1 MGFPK
6 RSAFLK
12 NVRQTVGQYTPRPPA
27 QSRTASC
34 SVSFPEQF
42 DQNPVLA
49 CQDENPHARCN
60 SRSMKEPA
68 TDSAD
73 QEAPGA
79 AQPDLPLPFPEL
91 SGDQPLI
98 PARMVNEHQYCPRL
112 AYLEWVQGEWAES
125 ADTVEGRHSH
135 RRVDK
140 PTGDLPAPDAA
151 AQPERIHARSITL
164 SSNRLGLIARMD
176 LVEGEGNTVTPVDY
190 KRGKRPHVARGAYD
204 PERVQLCVQGLLLEE
219 HGYQCPEGVLYFAAS
234 RERVR
239 VVFDEELRAT
249 TFNAISGLR
258 LIAAGGQMPPPLAD
272 SPKCPRCSLVGIC
285 LPDEVNFLQRED
297 VAPRPLAVPRDQA
310 LPLYVQNHRAKVAK
324 KGETLVV
331 SVDDA
336 QIATARLI
344 DVSQV
349 ALYGN
354 VYLTAPALHELMQ
367 REIPVSWHSFG
378 GWFMGH
384 THGVGHKNVELRTAQ
399 YKASFHPQT
408 CLRLARGLVAAKIA
422 NSRTQLRRN
431 WRSEEPPDV
440 LLRNLKHCGEKS
452 SRADTLPTLLG
463 IEGEAAAVYFGAFS
477 NLIRQ
482 DDGGSLNFDFT
493 TRNRRPPA
501 DPVNALLSYA
511 YSLLARSWAVTL
523 SAVGFDPYRGFY
535 HQPRY
540 GRPAL
545 ALDMME
551 PFRPIIADSAV
562 LMAINNG
569 EVRPSDFISVAG
581 SVNLADDGRKRFI
594 ACFERRMSQEV
605 THPLFGYSLSYRR
618 LLELQARLLGR
629 FLLGEIGEYP
639 NFTTR

>member
-1 MGFPK
+1 MVTPDQPADEDGQPDPLP
-6 RSAFLK
+6 SAI
-12 NVRQTVGQYTPRPPA
+12 T
-27 QSRTASC
+27 
-34 SVSFPEQF
+34 
-42 DQNPVLA
+42 
-49 CQDENPHARCN
+49 
-60 SRSMKEPA
+60 
-68 TDSAD
+68 
-73 QEAPGA
+73 
-79 AQPDLPLPFPEL
+79 QPDLCLPFPEL

-98 PARMVNEHQYCPRL
+98 PARMVNEYQYCPRL

-140 PTGDLPAPDAA
+140 PTGDLPAPDEA

-239 VVFDEELRAT
+239 VAFDEELRSI

-258 LIAAGGQMPPPLAD
+258 LIAAGGQMPQPLAD

-408 CLRLARGLVAAKIA
+408 CLRLARGLVHAKIA

-431 WRSEEPPDV
+431 WRGEEPPDV

-452 SRADTLPTLLG
+452 SRADALPTLLG
-463 IEGEAAAVYFGAFS
+463 VEGEAAAVYFGAFS

-493 TRNRRPPA
+493 TRNRRPPT

-581 SVNLADDGRKRFI
+581 SVNLADAGRKRFI